1 MNVPGIP
8 DSLSSLRDWAGL
20 VQPLLRIVVIV
31 SLAWLFYRGMIKL
44 IALLRRHLDRGPAEL
59 EHSKRVDTLADALR
73 HVGILVIGAIAAL
86 LVLSEMGV
94 SITPI
99 LAAAGVTGIAIGLG
113 AQSLVKDYLA
123 GAILLIENQV
133 RQGDLIEAAGKAGTV
148 EDVTLR
154 HVRLRDY
161 DGTVHFVPNGVI
173 TTLSNMSREFSYA
186 VIDVG
191 VDAKDDLQQ
200 MLRLI
205 REVGGEVKRDPQ
217 IGAVVLEEPEVAT
230 LDKWTEG
237 AINVRLRVKTRPG
250 EQRNVRR
257 EFMLRLKA
265 AQDASAAQ
273 ATGRAAEAKSADAAA
288 SRTESAHPSRI
299 GARWTT

>member
-1 MNVPGIP
+1 MNIPGIP
-8 DSLSSLRDWAGL
+8 DSLSSLREWTAL
-20 VQPLLRIVVIV
+20 VQPLLRIGLIV
-31 SLAWLFYRGMIKL
+31 GLAWLFYRGMAKL
-44 IALLRRHLDRGPAEL
+44 VDLMRRHLDRGPTEL
-59 EHSKRVDTLADALR
+59 EHSKRVETLAQALR
-73 HVGILVIGAIAAL
+73 HVGVLIIATIAAL
-86 LVLSEMGV
+86 LILSEIGV

-99 LAAAGVTGIAIGLG
+99 VAAAGVTGIAIGLG

-123 GAILLIENQV
+123 AMIMLIENQV
-133 RQGDLIEAAGKAGTV
+133 RQGDMIEAAGKAGVV

-186 VIDVG
+186 VIDIGVG
-191 VDAKDDLQQ
+191 AKDDMQQ

-205 REVGGEVKRDPQ
+205 REAGVQVKSDPHVGPA
-217 IGAVVLEEPEVAT
+217 ILEEPEVAT

-237 AINVRLRVKTRPG
+237 AFNVRLRVKTRPG
-250 EQRNVRR
+250 EQRTVRR

-265 AQDASAAQ
+265 AIDASATQ
-273 ATGRAAEAKSADAAA
+273 ATIHGGEGKPAEATA
-288 SRTESAHPSRI
+288 SPTESARPSRI